1 MTDTIEDE
9 TLKMVEDII
18 ESLITTKKTLSD
30 IVKLKDGSVLN
41 IPPNYPA
48 HDMKDKILPVIENIP
63 QGEEATRIF
72 IKNKET
78 GIVLGSPVGAYGTIY
93 ITRFGTPHTFDYNLH
108 RYDDFRSILF
118 NDNCGVCPFHKFGC
132 DSKITSLMLPDYDT
146 RINTCSKHRYMPFYL
161 GNLNIAETTN
171 LRLFL
176 EDKILLKLATYCPY
190 DSSKKIALLQKIK
203 VILNLAEKNRINK
216 IHLDD
221 ELKLRGIHYYN
232 HGFKHHNKYGWAL
245 LYDNNYNRTAH
256 IFLDELT
263 DDEKVKNALSL
274 FAFEIITA
282 KQEHDI
288 PYAINYIKKQ
298 NKSNFTYLS
307 KIDKTYFNL
316 SSKEILSNKL
326 LF

>member
-1 MTDTIEDE
+1 MEDE
-9 TLKMVEDII
+9 TLKIVEDIL
-18 ESLITTKKTLSD
+18 ETLVTTKKTLSD

-41 IPPNYPA
+41 IPPDYPA
-48 HDMKDKILPVIENIP
+48 HDMKDKILHVIENIP

-72 IKNKET
+72 IKNKDT
-78 GIVLGSPVGAYGTIY
+78 GIVLGSPVGAYGTVY
-93 ITRFGTPHTFDYNLH
+93 ITRYGTPCTFDYNIH

-118 NDNCGVCPFHKFGC
+118 SDNYGLCPFHKFGC
-132 DSKITSLMLPDYDT
+132 DSSKVTTLMLPDYDA
-146 RINTCSKHRYMPFYL
+146 RINICTKHIYIPFYI
-161 GNLNIAETTN
+161 GNVNIAELKN
-171 LRLFL
+171 IRLFL

-190 DSSKKIALLQKIK
+190 DSDKKIALLQKIK
-203 VILNLAEKNRINK
+203 VILNLAERNRINK

-221 ELKLRGIHYYN
+221 ELKFRGIHFYN

-245 LYDNNYNRTAH
+245 LYDNSYNRTAH
-256 IFLDELT
+256 IFLDEVT
-263 DDEKVKNALSL
+263 DDEKVKEALSL

-307 KIDKTYFNL
+307 KVDKTYFNL